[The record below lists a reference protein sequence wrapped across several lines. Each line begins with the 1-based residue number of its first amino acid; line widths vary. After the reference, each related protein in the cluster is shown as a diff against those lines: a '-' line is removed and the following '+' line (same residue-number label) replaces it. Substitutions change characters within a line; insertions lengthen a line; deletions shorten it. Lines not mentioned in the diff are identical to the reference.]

1 MWDWSS
7 SSSSSSSDDDWEQEH
22 KSSGDNITA
31 NSPYSQSLILSAPRY
46 KRGGKWV
53 RTSGDDIP
61 DRAVVAG
68 EPQKIVRI
76 AQYLHRWPALC
87 LKTCQK
93 QKFK

>member
-68 EPQKIVRI
+68 ESSDGGPLYVGRAHHDGGLYPGKVDD
-76 AQYLHRWPALC
+76 L
-87 LKTCQK
+87 
-93 QKFK
+93 

>member
-1 MWDWSS
+1 MVVPERLDLTRPVTDRFLRKCKNWILIEAARLQVGTKQDLQP
-7 SSSSSSSDDDWEQEH
+7 DQNER
-22 KSSGDNITA
+22 GDA
-31 NSPYSQSLILSAPRY
+31 ASV
-46 KRGGKWV
+46 RGN
-53 RTSGDDIP
+53 R